1 MNTYVCTWNNE
12 TKTLDQLYDMVF
24 KWIVSY
30 CSTLN
35 QAEVETYT
43 FIEDCIRHGELKRAD
58 G

>member
-43 FIEDCIRHGELKRAD
+43 FIEDCI
-58 G
+58 

>member
-35 QAEVETYT
+35 QAEVETYM
-43 FIEDCIRHGELKRAD
+43 FIEDCIRRGELKRAD
-58 G
+58 A

>member
-35 QAEVETYT
+35 QAEVETYA
-43 FIEDCIRHGELKRAD
+43 FIEDCIRRGELKRAD
-58 G
+58 A

>member
-43 FIEDCIRHGELKRAD
+43 FIEDCIRRGELKRVDA
-58 G
+58 